1 MGKAGKFQM
10 GSFTDTF
17 NESSRRAAEKNPYVK
32 LPLSNIRRNEK
43 NFYSISDID
52 TLKHSIA
59 TTGLQ
64 SPLVVLPKN
73 EEGNYVL
80 LSGER
85 RFTALNELV
94 ADGYK
99 EFEEVYC
106 SIIDPNDLD
115 VKLTYD
121 EKVNFLIVTTNSEQ
135 REMTNEDI
143 LQQIK
148 VLKETYVS
156 LKENGEDVPAKARA
170 FVAQALNMSETQVQ
184 RYSSIEKNLMYELF
198 ELFCNDVLP
207 ISVACE
213 IAKLDKTVQKSLYE
227 RYKDEDSIT
236 QPMVDEF
243 VASLNNSTPKKKKT
257 DSEKVFANVKKTL
270 ATAEKWAFVRGGLNE
285 NNVDNI
291 MELLGYIETYAEDI
305 AKLCGKK

>member
-1 MGKAGKFQM
+1 MSGKKFTM

-17 NESSRRAAEKNPYVK
+17 NASSKSVVENSPFVK
-32 LPLSNIRRNEK
+32 IALADIRRNEQ
-43 NFYSISDID
+43 NFYSIADIE
-52 TLKHSIA
+52 TLKHSIK

-73 EEGNYVL
+73 ADGHYVL

-85 RFTALNELV
+85 RFTALTELV
-94 ADGYK
+94 NEGYS
-99 EFEEVYC
+99 EFENVYC
-106 SIIDPNDLD
+106 NIIDPNELD
-115 VKLTYD
+115 IALSYD
-121 EKVNFLIVTTNSEQ
+121 EKVKFLIVTTNSEQ

-143 LQQIK
+143 LQQIR
-148 VLKETYVS
+148 VLKETYTS

-213 IAKLDKTVQKSLYE
+213 IAKLDKMVQKNLYE

-243 VASLNNSTPKKKKT
+243 VASLNKSAPKKKKT

-285 NNVDNI
+285 DNVDNV